1 MDATCIEC
9 AEAKYSW
16 AVAQGLIA
24 EDATCIECAE
34 AKRAAVCRNSND
46 RDATCIECAE
56 AKRREREKIRAAK
69 EMQPV

>member
-9 AEAKYSW
+9 AEAKKTFNHSKSI
-16 AVAQGLIA
+16 IA
-24 EDATCIECAE
+24 DATCIECAE